1 MWYGH
6 PSQHGT
12 QAYGHPGHKRSPKNW
27 VTGHPHDHD
36 PQGSWPVAAKGDH
49 LQRSRSHATMMSRF
63 QKKVMYDDVGY
74 PLAIKATEHPPPI
87 SRVLPYFPAM
97 FDQRVSSA
105 IPLESINFRAQISD
119 PQLDD
124 PFCKSR
130 WRTSCDFEPM
140 AAYGWDFY
148 PEIPG
153 GVKTCGSLKQFEN
166 HAAASHQITIHRH
179 LGHWFCITVKPP
191 TCN

>member
-140 AAYGWDFY
+140 AAYGWGFL
-148 PEIPG
+148 PG
-153 GVKTCGSLKQFEN
+153 NPWWSKNLWFIETIWKPCSSLSSN
-166 HAAASHQITIHRH
+166 HYSSPLRSLI
-179 LGHWFCITVKPP
+179 LPLL
-191 TCN
+191 